1 MTGAAFNGSTIYAF
15 GNIYGS
21 TTQFSVHKY
30 TTAGS
35 SAGQYMNQLDF
46 PGLEPA
52 VYDIAWSEQGMWV
65 ARDESDSPV
74 LRYNTDGVLTGYVM
88 GSEVPAAAGLAVD
101 DEGYLWI
108 SDPVNDKIYKV
119 DTTTSIHG
127 GATAPVSPRT
137 LQPAANPFAASSLIN
152 AGGFADGASVEVF
165 DIRGRLVRTGSI
177 QGGAYTLNGSGL
189 PAGPYMV
196 RVSDLNGTSTV
207 RVCRTGS

>member
-15 GNIYGS
+15 GNVYGS
-21 TTQFSVHKY
+21 TTEFSIHKY

-52 VYDIAWSEQGMWV
+52 VFDIAWSDQGMWV

-74 LRYNTDGVLTGYVM
+74 LRYNTSGELTGCVL
-88 GSEVPAAAGLAVD
+88 GSDVPAAAGLAVD

-119 DTTTSIHG
+119 DTTTSIY
-127 GATAPVSPRT
+127 GAETAPVAVRS
-137 LQPAANPFAASSLIN
+137 LQPASNPFTSTALIN

-165 DIRGRLVRTGSI
+165 DIRGRLLRTGSL
-177 QGGAYTLNGSGL
+177 QNGSYTLNGAGL
-189 PAGPYMV
+189 PAGAYMV
-196 RVSDLNGTSTV
+196 RVTDNGGSSTV